1 MESYRTIGRSAE
13 DEFVEKRSRFIGAMR
28 PVSSAEE
35 AQAFIA
41 ERKSMHP
48 QANHNC
54 WAYILREGGIQRYS
68 DDGEPQGT
76 AGIPMLEVLKK
87 EGLCD
92 LVVVVTRYFGGTLLG
107 TGGLVRAYSHG
118 VTVALDAGGRVT
130 MAACTLLT
138 IALPYPL
145 YDRLIKL
152 LEPFPALIL
161 DTRYTDEIT
170 LDIRMRSD
178 SVDQFTAAL
187 TELSSGSVIPQVTG
201 EVFAPLE

>member
-13 DEFVEKRSRFIGAMR
+13 DEFVEKRSRFIGAVR

-41 ERKSMHP
+41 ERRGMHP

-76 AGIPMLEVLKK
+76 AGIPMLEVLRK

-107 TGGLVRAYSHG
+107 AGGLVRAYSHG

-187 TELSSGSVIPQVTG
+187 TELSSGSVTPGVTG